1 MDWTG
6 IERNEKGDKQIIL
19 SKITNYEREINT
31 NWRKRRERNGL
42 AQKKIKRNRV
52 KKNKIESDGQDMRK
66 GK

>member
-6 IERNEKGDKQIIL
+6 IERNEKGDKQIKL
-19 SKITNYEREINT
+19 SKITNYDREINT

-42 AQKKIKRNRV
+42 EQKGIKMNRME
-52 KKNKIESDGQDMRK
+52 KNKIESYGQDMRK